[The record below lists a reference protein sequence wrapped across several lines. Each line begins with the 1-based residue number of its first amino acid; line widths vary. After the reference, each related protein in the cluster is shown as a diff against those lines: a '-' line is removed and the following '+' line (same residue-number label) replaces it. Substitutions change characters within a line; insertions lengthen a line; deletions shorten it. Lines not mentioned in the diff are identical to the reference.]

1 MSYVFFDDILVYAD
15 NFQHMISNLRVMLNK
30 MNQEGLHLNREKC
43 VFATPMVEFLGHRID
58 SHGIHKSNKHI
69 EAIKNAPRPTTPE
82 ELQLFLGKATY
93 YNAFIPN
100 LSTISRP
107 LRNMLLE
114 KEFKWNGDASE
125 AYKIKE
131 ILISPQVLTPYDP
144 ALPLIL
150 ATDASKHG
158 LGAALSHKF
167 ENGLE
172 RPIAYASRTMT
183 ATETKYTQI
192 DKEALAIVWAVKFFL
207 NIYMKGTLYW

>member
-1 MSYVFFDDILVYAD
+1 M
-15 NFQHMISNLRVMLNK
+15 
-30 MNQEGLHLNREKC
+30 
-43 VFATPMVEFLGHRID
+43 GHRID
-58 SHGIHKSNKHI
+58 CHGIHKSNKHI
-69 EAIKNAPRPTTPE
+69 EAIKNAPKPTTPE

-183 ATETKYTQI
+183 AIETKYLDMSI
-192 DKEALAIVWAVKFFL
+192 SVFCIFRPFPFSIKLSVHS
-207 NIYMKGTLYW
+207 